1 MSITDLILCLVA
13 CGLGGK
19 ERIPSAVGEKM
30 LIVHRASKA
39 EQRVPRGL
47 GNQERAH
54 GALLFLNDS
63 QEGTIRIAFVGIGGE
78 NRQGY

>member
-1 MSITDLILCLVA
+1 MDIRGANEGVQIATIGQLSGSGLDESRVSITDLILCLVA

-30 LIVHRASKA
+30 MIVHRASKA

-47 GNQERAH
+47 GRRHRPGQP
-54 GALLFLNDS
+54 
-63 QEGTIRIAFVGIGGE
+63 
-78 NRQGY
+78 